1 MGHESPSDQDSASDS
16 QLVKSSSSIL
26 EDIEEQR
33 NKEFKKI
40 LDEENININ
49 LLKEKAW
56 NGIPEQFR
64 ALTWKLLFVLL
75 KFYLIGL
82 FTT

>member
-1 MGHESPSDQDSASDS
+1 MGHESPSDQDNASDS
-16 QLVKSSSSIL
+16 QLAKSSSSIL
-26 EDIEEQR
+26 DDIEEQR

-64 ALTWKLLFVLL
+64 ALTWKLLFVL
-75 KFYLIGL
+75 
-82 FTT
+82 